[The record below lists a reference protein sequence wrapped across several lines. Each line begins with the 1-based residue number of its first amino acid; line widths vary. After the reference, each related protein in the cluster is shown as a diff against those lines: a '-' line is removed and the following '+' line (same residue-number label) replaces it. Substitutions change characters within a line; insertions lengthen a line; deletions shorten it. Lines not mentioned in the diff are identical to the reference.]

1 MSELTTQAPAGPAA
15 TARGRGGAT
24 ARPAIALGHSLTMSA
39 RSARLATRQ
48 IDGLMTSLFLPVMLM
63 VVFVYLF
70 GGAIETG
77 TRHYITYVVP
87 GVLLLCAGVGSA
99 STAVTVAQDMTGGI
113 IDRFRSMDVS
123 GAAVIA
129 GHVMASAVRNAAS
142 AVLVFGVAFAI
153 GFRPDAGPAAWLGVI
168 GILLLYVLALSWLC
182 AAAGLLLSP
191 EAANSI
197 MFVPMMVT
205 YASSAFVP
213 IRTMPVWLHG
223 FARYQPATPVIEALR
238 GLLLGTHVGASGWQ
252 AVAWCG
258 GILIVSAGLS
268 ALAFRRRT
276 G

>member
-1 MSELTTQAPAGPAA
+1 MSELTTPAPAGPA
-15 TARGRGGAT
+15 TMARGGGRAT

-63 VVFVYLF
+63 VMFVYLF

-129 GHVMASAVRNAAS
+129 GHVAASAARNAAS
-142 AVLVFGVAFAI
+142 TVLVFGVAFAI
-153 GFRPDAGPAAWLGVI
+153 GFRPDAGPAAWLAVT

-182 AAAGLLLSP
+182 AVAGLLLSP
-191 EAANSI
+191 EAANSV
-197 MFVPMMVT
+197 MFVPMMVA

-213 IRTMPVWLHG
+213 IRTMPSWLHG
-223 FARYQPATPVIEALR
+223 FAHYQPATPVIEALR
-238 GLLLGTHVGASGWQ
+238 GLLLGTRAGASGWQ
-252 AVAWCG
+252 ALAWCG
-258 GILIVSAGLS
+258 GILVASVALS

-276 G
+276 S